1 MDNLKLLITL
11 GSEFEAQII
20 KAKLSEAGI
29 ESLMQVA
36 DTADMMPALD
46 YSGGVGI
53 YVEEEDYDVAR
64 SMVDSGED
72 DLDDDMEIGVGD

>member
-1 MDNLKLLITL
+1 MDNLRLLITL
-11 GSEFEAQII
+11 GTELEAQII

-36 DTADMMPALD
+36 DTDAMVPSLD
-46 YSGGVGI
+46 YSRGVGI

-64 SMVDSGED
+64 SLIDSGED
-72 DLDDDMEIGVGD
+72 DLEDDMEIGVGD

>member
-1 MDNLKLLITL
+1 MDNLQLLITL

-20 KAKLSEAGI
+20 KAKLAEAGI

-36 DTADMMPALD
+36 DTDNMVPALD
-46 YSGGVGI
+46 YSRGVGI

-64 SMVDSGED
+64 SMIDSGED